1 MRHAYQ
7 RTVRISDIIKR
18 EVADILSRDVKDPR
32 LGFITITQVTVAKDL
47 KNARVF
53 FTTMREGQELDALQE
68 GLQHAAGFVQRKL
81 GARLQLRHTPHITFI
96 YDTSVAQGIRMNKIL
111 TTLEQKLDTDEE

>member
-7 RTVRISDIIKR
+7 RTDRISDIIKR

-32 LGFITITQVTVAKDL
+32 LAFITITQVTVAKDL

-53 FTTMREGQELDALQE
+53 FTTMREGQELDALRE
-68 GLQHAAGFVQRKL
+68 GLQRASGFVQWKL
-81 GARLQLRHTPHITFI
+81 GARLHLRHTPRITFT
-96 YDTSVAQGIRMNKIL
+96 YDTSDAQGIRINRIL
-111 TTLEQKLDTDEE
+111 TNLEQQLDSTEE